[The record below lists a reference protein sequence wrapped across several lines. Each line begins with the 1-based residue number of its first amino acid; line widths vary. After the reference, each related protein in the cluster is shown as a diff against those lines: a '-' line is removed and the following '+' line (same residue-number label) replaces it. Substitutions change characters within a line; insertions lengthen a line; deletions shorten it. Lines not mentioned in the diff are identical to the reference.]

1 MEFKD
6 YPDLTTPFSS
16 ANINQMQKEIGVIV
30 SPTEPTGNNRRKVWM
45 QKGKNLLDLS
55 NISSET
61 LNGVTITRNEDGSI
75 TLNGTATTGFSIK
88 QPVNLSLESGTYT
101 HSITN
106 KVTDIFFSLDN
117 KDGTMIGSVEALE
130 TYKTF
135 TLNEKTTYSEY
146 LIWINSGATFSNYT
160 FYPIICQGTDTAYEK
175 YIEPKIYV
183 KNDND
188 VYEEF
193 ISKEDTL
200 ERYSTTEQVIGIWVD
215 KNGNEKK
222 LYRKKIYTTT
232 PTVTSNG
239 TDVWKQAYIN
249 NVDFGYIVN
258 IISITEDSTRKNAIN
273 IFWRDGTSG
282 IKSNFL
288 VNKQNNTGIL
298 EIVSNN
304 KSWNDKTVIAIVEYT
319 KTTD

>member
-1 MEFKD
+1 MI
-6 YPDLTTPFSS
+6 PNSS
-16 ANINQMQKEIGVIV
+16 LIV
-30 SPTEPTGNNRRKVWM
+30 SSTEPTGNNRRKVWM

-75 TLNGTATTGFSIK
+75 TLNGTATRGFSIK

-106 KVTDIFFSLDN
+106 KVIDIFFSLDN
-117 KDGTMIGSVEALE
+117 KDETMIGKVDALE

-160 FYPIICQGTDTAYEK
+160 FYPIICQGAYTTYEK

-193 ISKEDTL
+193 ININQQIKVATYTKALTSV
-200 ERYSTTEQVIGIWVD
+200 STTTNIDFSTMFPNLSLSQVICFNI
-215 KNGNEKK
+215 E
-222 LYRKKIYTTT
+222 IT
-232 PTVTSNG
+232 
-239 TDVWKQAYIN
+239 
-249 NVDFGYIVN
+249 NVDVTWDRVFAHIL
-258 IISITEDSTRKNAIN
+258 
-273 IFWRDGTSG
+273 TSG
-282 IKSNFL
+282 QLQVRSYAQTQEL
-288 VNKQNNTGIL
+288 
-298 EIVSNN
+298 
-304 KSWNDKTVIAIVEYT
+304 TVKVTAFY
-319 KTTD
+319 K